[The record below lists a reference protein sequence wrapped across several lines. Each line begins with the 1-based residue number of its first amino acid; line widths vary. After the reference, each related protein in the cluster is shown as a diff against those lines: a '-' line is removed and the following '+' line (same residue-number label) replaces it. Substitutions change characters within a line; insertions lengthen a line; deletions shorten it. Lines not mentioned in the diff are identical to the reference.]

1 MPSIFEGLN
10 AVPVER
16 KKSSIFEGL
25 DARPMDNVPISE
37 PSAQNFPPQMLQ
49 EQPNEESYMD
59 FLLNIPQRTAG
70 AFTEGLAQSANQM
83 VAAPLLNLAGGATQ
97 GIGYLGG
104 QISPEFQQGAENL
117 AQKAYQARDYYQQ
130 PVEVFGNAPE
140 DTLANISKNTGEMF
154 LPIPGGATVKGTQAA
169 TKAFP
174 HLAKDIGQAVGGGTV
189 LETLKEVPVTGVQGI
204 DDLLKSVAG
213 MALANKAMAPRNAK
227 MVKALDTTVSEATQA
242 RPIIEAALGKA
253 LSIGAKPNKALL
265 DAAKKEGV
273 ELPFN
278 VKLGSRWGDFF
289 ANNVFK
295 SMFVSKAYKD
305 VMNNAHKGMFDAFE
319 NNVNKIHPEYIEKD
333 VASQRY
339 KEALQGEQE
348 VVRSEVS
355 KLYDDAAKSL
365 TEHDKIVPHHTLET
379 LDAIKNKFNVP
390 APSEPMKFVNRRI
403 NKLLE
408 EWSTSSEAMKAMGDL
423 QHNVTPE
430 IYAQIEK
437 KLKTNPRTIPLE
449 KLVKQRSALLND
461 IDYGDKAQGIRG
473 FIKPI
478 IAAIDK
484 DIMAASNKEFSTKWR
499 AANKYYKNEWADRIK
514 TDIARSVLEGQ
525 TPKDAIK
532 YMGSPQEIKELSHIL
547 GNIPNKQ
554 EVMSGLKKA
563 KFQQLVVDQVTNSD
577 GTLSYANLANTF
589 TKKSSMNPLL
599 RELSGQANEGMQ
611 RLAKISQAFVK
622 SGKELVNPSGTALVQ
637 SDFNKIGMI
646 MNSILSVGAGSAALA
661 GYVKTA
667 GATLATP
674 YVLSK
679 IVANPRYVDA
689 AVQYALAR
697 QQHSFKKAM
706 QYQRR
711 MENIFEKEIL
721 AKAPLAVQREE

>member
-1 MPSIFEGLN
+1 L
-10 AVPVER
+10 R
-16 KKSSIFEGL
+16 T
-25 DARPMDNVPISE
+25 RPLQNQSLE
-37 PSAQNFPPQMLQ
+37 P
-49 EQPNEESYMD
+49 EQPLETGAELMHPQEESY
-59 FLLNIPQRTAG
+59 LNQLANVPKRTAG

-83 VAAPLLNLAGGATQ
+83 VAAPLLNLAGGTAQ

-104 QISPEFQQGAENL
+104 KLSSEFEQDAENL

-130 PVEVFGNAPE
+130 PVEVFGNTPE
-140 DTLANISKNTGEMF
+140 DTLANISKKTGEMF
-154 LPIPGGATVKGTQAA
+154 LPIPGGAAVKGTQAA

-174 HLAKDIGQAVGGGTV
+174 YLAKDIGQAVGAGTA
-189 LETLKEVPVTGVQGI
+189 LETLKDVPVTGVQGI

-213 MALANKAMAPRNAK
+213 MALANKSMAPRNTK

-242 RPIIEAALGKA
+242 RPIVEAALGRA
-253 LSIGAKPNKALL
+253 LSIGAKPDKIVL

-273 ELPFN
+273 GLPFN
-278 VKLGSRWGDFF
+278 IKLGARWGDFF

-295 SMFVSKAYKD
+295 SIFVSKAYKD

-319 NNVNKIHPEYIEKD
+319 NNINKIHPEYIEKD

-339 KEALQGEQE
+339 KQALIEEQD
-348 VVRSEVS
+348 VVKSEVS
-355 KLYDDAAKSL
+355 KLYDEAAKSL
-365 TEHDKIVPHHTLET
+365 TEQDKVVPQHTLEA
-379 LDAIKNKFNVP
+379 LDVIKSKFNVP
-390 APSEPMKFVNRRI
+390 APSEPMRFVNKRV

-408 EWSTSSEAMKAMGDL
+408 EWSTPSEAMKAIEDL
-423 QHNVTPE
+423 QHDVTPE

-437 KLKTNPRTIPLE
+437 KLKTNPRAIPLE

-484 DIMAASNKEFSTKWR
+484 DIMRASNKEFGTKWR

-525 TPKDAIK
+525 MPKDAIK

-547 GNIPNKQ
+547 GNIPHKQ
-554 EVMSGLKKA
+554 EVMNGLKKA
-563 KFQQLVVDQVTNSD
+563 KFQQLVIDQVTNSD
-577 GTLSYANLANTF
+577 GTLSYSNLANTF
-589 TKKSSMNPLL
+589 TKKSNLNPLL

-622 SGKELVNPSGTALVQ
+622 SGKELANPSGTALVQ
-637 SDFNKIGMI
+637 SDFGKIGKVMD
-646 MNSILSVGAGSAALA
+646 SILSIGTATAVATGS
-661 GYVKTA
+661 YKTA
-667 GATLATP
+667 GALMTP

-697 QQHSFKKAM
+697 QQHNFKKAM
-706 QYQRR
+706 QYQRS
-711 MENIFEKEIL
+711 METIFEKEIL
-721 AKAPLAVQREE
+721 AKTPLAVQTEE